1 MDGINIDRLI
11 ENLEQDGSLEKNA
24 SAGTPEDPM
33 MKVAED
39 LFAGGRM
46 FAKGFVAE
54 IKKVAA
60 EGGMAPSSEANVN
73 ADKSVFKDVAKKV
86 QERHGAGPAGATIGE
101 TGGGGVTEKKITGD
115 NPGTTYGAVQ
125 PPQAKTPNKAE
136 VTGNVSQ

>member
-11 ENLEQDGSLEKNA
+11 EDLETDGSLEKNA
-24 SAGTPEDPM
+24 SAGDAESPM

-39 LFAGGRM
+39 LFSGGRM

-54 IKKVAA
+54 LKKVAA
-60 EGGMAPSSEANVN
+60 EGGMAPTSQANVN
-73 ADKSVFKDVAKKV
+73 EDQSVFKSVAKKV

-101 TGGGGVTEKKITGD
+101 TGGGGVTEKKISGD
-115 NPGTTYGAVQ
+115 NPNTTYGAVQ

-136 VTGNVSQ
+136 ATGNVSQ

>member
-1 MDGINIDRLI
+1 MDGINIDSL
-11 ENLEQDGSLEKNA
+11 LEELETDGSLEKSA
-24 SAGTPEDPM
+24 SAGNADDPM

-60 EGGMAPSSEANVN
+60 EGGMAPSSQANVN
-73 ADKSVFKDVAKKV
+73 EDQSVFKTVAKKV

-101 TGGGGVTEKKITGD
+101 TGGGGVTENKISGS
-115 NPGTTYGAVQ
+115 NPNTTYGAVQ

-136 VTGNVSQ
+136 RTGNVSQ

>member
-1 MDGINIDRLI
+1 MDGINIDSL
-11 ENLEQDGSLEKNA
+11 LEELETDGSLEKSA
-24 SAGTPEDPM
+24 SAGNADDPM

-60 EGGMAPSSEANVN
+60 EGGMAPSSQANVN
-73 ADKSVFKDVAKKV
+73 EDQSVFKTVAKKV

-101 TGGGGVTEKKITGD
+101 TGAAG
-115 NPGTTYGAVQ
+115 
-125 PPQAKTPNKAE
+125 
-136 VTGNVSQ
+136 

>member
-11 ENLEQDGSLEKNA
+11 EDLEKDGSLEKNA
-24 SAGTPEDPM
+24 SANPDDPM

-60 EGGMAPSSEANVN
+60 EGGMAPNSEANVD
-73 ADKSVFKDVAKKV
+73 ADKSVFKTVAKKV

-101 TGGGGVTEKKITGD
+101 TGGGGVTEKKIEGD
-115 NPGTTYGAVQ
+115 NPNTTYGSVQ
-125 PPQAKTPNKAE
+125 PPQSKTPNKAE
-136 VTGNVSQ
+136 ATGNVSQ

>member
-1 MDGINIDRLI
+1 MEGINIDRLI
-11 ENLEQDGSLEKNA
+11 EDLEKDGSLEKNA
-24 SAGTPEDPM
+24 SANPEDPM

-60 EGGMAPSSEANVN
+60 EGGMAPSSEANVS
-73 ADKSVFKDVAKKV
+73 ADASVFKTVAKKV

-101 TGGGGVTEKKITGD
+101 TGGGGTTEKKISGE
-115 NPGTTYGAVQ
+115 NPATTYGSVQ

-136 VTGNVSQ
+136 ATGNVSQ